1 MNIQYLLKYTLL
13 EQAVCLPQAL
23 ASHQYMSRYHIY
35 TFSLKWFIR
44 RFAEYR
50 FSVTSS
56 KWIKVKLYG

>member
-56 KWIKVKLYG
+56 K